1 MKSKELSYTTIEGVR
16 DYQDMR
22 LRPHVPDL
30 ISCIRSAFGK
40 PGFDEWDIRNH
51 LGGDL
56 VILAHAQG
64 SLVGYAS
71 TSFNESLRQKY
82 GPSFPDLKGAYFA
95 AGVVA
100 QDYQHRGLYTQLNK
114 LRVQEVMKRN
124 QEAIFTRTQNPFVE
138 AGIASALEYAGV
150 RPQIKRS
157 LVAGCYGHMLTASQP
172 MRCDLSLARH
182 YTQLDYGAGD
192 AFVLVFD
199 LNNSGENNELPLYF
213 STSW

>member
-1 MKSKELSYTTIEGVR
+1 VR
-16 DYQDMR
+16 DYQDQR
-22 LRPHVPDL
+22 LRPYVPAL
-30 ISCIRSAFGK
+30 VACIRSGFGQSE
-40 PGFDEWDIRNH
+40 FDEQDIRDH
-51 LGGDL
+51 LGGDF

-64 SLVGYAS
+64 ALVGYAS
-71 TSFNESLRQKY
+71 TNLNVSLRQQFGKH
-82 GPSFPDLKGAYFA
+82 FPDVNGAYFA
-95 AGVVA
+95 AGVVSRE
-100 QDYQHRGLYTQLNK
+100 YQQHGLYSNLNR
-114 LRVQEVMKRN
+114 LRVQEVFKRK

-138 AGIASALEYAGV
+138 AGIKSALEYAGIT
-150 RPQIKRS
+150 PQINRL
-157 LVAGCYGHMLTASQP
+157 LVSGCYGHMLTASQP